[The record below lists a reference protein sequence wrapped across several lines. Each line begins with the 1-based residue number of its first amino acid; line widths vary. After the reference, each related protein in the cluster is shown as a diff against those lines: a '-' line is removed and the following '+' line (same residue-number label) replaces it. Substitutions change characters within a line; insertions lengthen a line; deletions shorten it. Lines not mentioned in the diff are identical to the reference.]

1 MKFRLVTSLLLAAV
15 LAVLYL
21 WLGEPDAQSADSAP
35 AAVPSPDTGP
45 PPGLGRIKIF

>member
-15 LAVLYL
+15 LATLYL
-21 WLGEPDAQSADSAP
+21 WLGEPDAQSTDSAP
-35 AAVPSPDTGP
+35 AAAPSTDPGA